1 MTIPY
6 VPSFLAFREAP
17 HLLKLYET
25 LKNSESKEFLPQ
37 LIMFDGNGILHTK
50 GCGLASH
57 IGVMLDIPTV
67 GSSKTSFYVDGL
79 TKDRVR
85 KLCDDS
91 FAKYIITF
99 N

>member
-1 MTIPY
+1 MKIPY

-17 HLLKLYET
+17 HLLRLIEKL
-25 LKNSESKEFLPQ
+25 KISGKEYQPQ

-57 IGVMLDIPTV
+57 MGVLLDLPTIGA
-67 GSSKTSFYVDGL
+67 SKTSFYVDGL

-85 KLCDDS
+85 KLCEES
-91 FAKYIITF
+91 FEK
-99 N
+99 